1 MQEVWVRSLVQG
13 TKDPTSFEA
22 TKPARHNE
30 RAHTAK
36 KKKNNQA
43 LGRRSDLPREELG
56 IYSSRSFQIHSR

>member
-1 MQEVWVRSLVQG
+1 MQEVWVQSLVQG
-13 TKDPTSFEA
+13 TKDPTSCEA

-36 KKKNNQA
+36 KKKNQA

-56 IYSSRSFQIHSR
+56 VYSSRSFQIHSR